1 MSQIEDPEVSP
12 ETPEDDEER
21 SSTTAGSRSR
31 SRGTRA
37 TNGTTGT
44 NGTAGSAA
52 DDATW
57 ADGSAVDDVPGS
69 TAGDDDRDDVDGADL
84 RDERLEPD
92 ETADVVM
99 ADLDVD
105 LDDEDYSEFWGE
117 DPVDDDVPAAP
128 VKKKSRHQK
137 RKEWRQTERARR
149 YAARRSVRF
158 PIFTRSIL
166 LWMLLFAM
174 MGAAFGGSGAFFWAH
189 FNTEITE
196 LREQTTDFDKRSQ
209 EARAEIDA
217 MRNQAVT
224 DINNQ
229 LKPIAPFLAEANTI
243 KQAETVSP
251 YVWFVATENE
261 NGDPAV
267 GSAFSVATD
276 DAVTLMITSYDTVKA
291 GTVNPAP
298 KLAVRKGQEEIP
310 GRVVSFDA
318 NKDLALIEVQRA
330 NMPVLEWASDADQ
343 AAALG
348 LRVFPVSG
356 LGGTG
361 AALTSGIIID
371 QSGVG
376 MLHTAPIGD
385 FMQGGPIITAD
396 YKVIGVAS
404 IAYKPLGFD
413 PGEIHFSVPI
423 NSVCEVLMECGGGA
437 RTRKP

>member
-1 MSQIEDPEVSP
+1 MSQIDDPEVEVGDGDESP
-12 ETPEDDEER
+12 PPTGTSAAKTRPKRSRANGEATTTDVDAVEVDEER
-21 SSTTAGSRSR
+21 I
-31 SRGTRA
+31 
-37 TNGTTGT
+37 
-44 NGTAGSAA
+44 
-52 DDATW
+52 
-57 ADGSAVDDVPGS
+57 
-69 TAGDDDRDDVDGADL
+69 
-84 RDERLEPD
+84 EPD
-92 ETADVVM
+92 EVADVVM
-99 ADLDVD
+99 DDLDAEVD
-105 LDDEDYSEFWGE
+105 DYGDFWG
-117 DPVDDDVPAAP
+117 DDDVEGDDVEGDDLEPGGTAP
-128 VKKKSRHQK
+128 LRKKSRHQK

-158 PIFTRSIL
+158 PIFTRSVL

-189 FNTEITE
+189 FNTEIAE

-209 EARAEIDA
+209 EARAEIDG
-217 MRNQAVT
+217 MRNQAIT

-251 YVWFVATENE
+251 YVWFVATLDE
-261 NGDPAV
+261 NGNPAV

-276 DAVTLMITSYDTVKA
+276 DTSTLMITSYNTVKA
-291 GTVNPAP
+291 GVVNPAP
-298 KLAVRKGQEEIP
+298 PIGVRKGQEEIP
-310 GRVVSFDA
+310 GRVVSFDPDR
-318 NKDLALIEVQRA
+318 DLALIEVQRA
-330 NMPVLEWASDADQ
+330 NMPILEWASDADQ

-371 QSGVG
+371 QSGAG
-376 MLHTAPIGD
+376 LLHTAPIGD

-404 IAYKPLGFD
+404 IAYRPLGFD
-413 PGEIHFSVPI
+413 PGEIHFSVQI
-423 NSVCEVLMECGGGA
+423 NSVCAVLMECGGGA
-437 RTRKP
+437 RTKKP

>member
-1 MSQIEDPEVSP
+1 MSQIDDPKVAVGDGDEPAPEPSAASP
-12 ETPEDDEER
+12 
-21 SSTTAGSRSR
+21 ST
-31 SRGTRA
+31 
-37 TNGTTGT
+37 TTGT
-44 NGTAGSAA
+44 TPRRGGAGRRPAA
-52 DDATW
+52 
-57 ADGSAVDDVPGS
+57 PGGRGGVE
-69 TAGDDDRDDVDGADL
+69 GDDHDGDAIDGGL
-84 RDERLEPD
+84 D
-92 ETADVVM
+92 
-99 ADLDVD
+99 DVD
-105 LDDEDYSEFWGE
+105 LDDPTGEEAELLDVQLDDDLDDDLQGTYDEFWGE
-117 DPVDDDVPAAP
+117 ESGEAEEPGAATAAP
-128 VKKKSRHQK
+128 VRKKSRHQK

-158 PIFTRSIL
+158 PIFTRSVL

-189 FNTEITE
+189 FNTEIAE

-217 MRNQAVT
+217 MRNQAIT

-251 YVWFVATENE
+251 FVWFVATLDE
-261 NGDPAV
+261 NGNPAV

-276 DAVTLMITSYDTVKA
+276 DTSTLMITSYNTVKA
-291 GTVNPAP
+291 GAVNPAP
-298 KLAVRKGQEEIP
+298 PIGVRKGQEEISA
-310 GRVVSFDA
+310 RVVSFDPDR
-318 NKDLALIEVQRA
+318 DLALIEVQRA
-330 NMPVLEWASDADQ
+330 NMPILEWASDADQ
-343 AAALG
+343 QAALG

-371 QSGVG
+371 QSGAG
-376 MLHTAPIGD
+376 LLHTSPIGD

-404 IAYKPLGFD
+404 IAYRPLGFD
-413 PGEIHFSVPI
+413 PGEIHFSVQI
-423 NSVCEVLMECGGGA
+423 NSVCAVLMECGGGA
-437 RTRKP
+437 RTKKP